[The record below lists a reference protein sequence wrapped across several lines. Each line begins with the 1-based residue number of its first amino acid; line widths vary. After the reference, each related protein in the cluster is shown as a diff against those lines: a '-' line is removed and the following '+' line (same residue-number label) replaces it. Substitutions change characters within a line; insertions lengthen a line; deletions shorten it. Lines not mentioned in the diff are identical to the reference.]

1 MKPFAWILLAFLALS
16 LFSPLLGHFDSQF
29 FAPDIALLTALYA
42 GSRAS
47 TPTAIMVGFT
57 IGLLKDGLALAVPV
71 GLYTEIGVLVAL
83 FSRFLE
89 PRVDLRSAVPVMATS
104 AALSLA
110 STLVFL
116 LLEAVF
122 HRAFNDYVEVLRMA
136 LPLALITMLVA
147 PAWFGV
153 LDRVTGRFEHPHR
166 TGLLGR
172 K

>member
-1 MKPFAWILLAFLALS
+1 MKPFAWILLAFLALA
-16 LFSPLLGHFDSQF
+16 LLSPLLGHFDSQF

-42 GSRAS
+42 GSRTS
-47 TPTAIMVGFT
+47 TPTAVFVGFAV
-57 IGLLKDGLALAVPV
+57 GLLKDGLSLSVPV
-71 GLYTEIGVLVAL
+71 GLYTEVGVLAAL
-83 FSRFLE
+83 LGRFLE

-110 STLVFL
+110 ATVVFL

-122 HRAFNDYVEVLRMA
+122 HRAFDAYGDVLRMA

-147 PAWFGV
+147 PPWFGL

-166 TGLLGR
+166 SGLLGR